1 VSQDEQIRPAA
12 NQQEE
17 LIGITE
23 ELKAAQEEALAEEL
37 RWRQM
42 MEASREE
49 EKNNFR
55 DYDQSQVHFVPV
67 KLNTFLEAEHP
78 ARVIDLVVERL
89 DLSRLYACYSEEG
102 NPPYHPRM
110 MVKVLFYAYY
120 KGLMSCRQVWDALQ
134 FRADFIFLSAGQ
146 VPNFRTVNSFRLRHL
161 EQLPVLFVQIVFLCV
176 RLGMVGFE
184 HLSVDGQKIQA
195 NASFRRSKN
204 LKGLRKE
211 YGKVQQ
217 AMQKLLEKPVD
228 EQSFTAEVQKR
239 RLERLQTKARQLEGF
254 AKKLE
259 ALGDEERRLNMSD
272 EDAPVMKHKNRRIV
286 PSYNHQS
293 AVDVKYGVVCAVQST
308 QNGDQPKDLL
318 PLVDTAKETTGGEH
332 EKVLAD
338 SGFCDYQTLQKV
350 EEERHEEF
358 YLPDQRF
365 EASKDPDHE
374 PAKYP
379 PDRFQRDEDGGL
391 RCPEGHPMK
400 HQTTLSYEDGHQ
412 VHIYE
417 GTACEG
423 CPSHDRCT
431 RGKKRT
437 VHVDSRECFRDTM
450 RAKLS
455 SDAGR
460 EAYMKRQGASEPVH
474 GDDQKNKGWTQHHL
488 RGLAKAR
495 GEFLLIRIATNL
507 AKIIRYRSPE
517 ILALA

>member
-1 VSQDEQIRPAA
+1 MSQHEQIRPAA

-17 LIGITE
+17 LIEITE

-49 EKNNFR
+49 DKNNFR
-55 DYDQSQVHFVPV
+55 DYDQSQVHIVPV

-146 VPNFRTVNSFRLRHL
+146 VPNLRTVNSFRLRHL
-161 EQLPVLFVQIVFLCV
+161 EQLPQLFAQIVFLCV

-217 AMQKLLEKPVD
+217 AMRKLVERPVE
-228 EQSFTAEVQKR
+228 EQNFTAEVQQR

-259 ALGDEERRLNMSD
+259 ALGDEEKRLNMSD
-272 EDAPVMKHKNRRIV
+272 EDAPVMRHKNRRIV

-318 PLVDTAKETTGGEH
+318 PLVDAAKQNTGGQH

-365 EASKDPDHE
+365 EAAKDPDHE

-400 HQTTLSYEDGHQ
+400 YQRTVSHEDGYQLQ
-412 VHIYE
+412 VYE

-431 RGKKRT
+431 RRKKRT
-437 VHVDSRECFRDTM
+437 VQVDSRECFRDTM
-450 RAKLS
+450 RARLS

-460 EAYMKRQGASEPVH
+460 EAYMKRQGASEPPH
-474 GDDQKNKGWTQHHL
+474 GDDQKNRGWTQHHL
-488 RGLAKAR
+488 RGMAKAR

>member
-1 VSQDEQIRPAA
+1 MSQHKQTQPSTT
-12 NQQEE
+12 QEE
-17 LIGITE
+17 LIEITE
-23 ELKAAQEEALAEEL
+23 ELKTAQEQALAEE
-37 RWRQM
+37 RQWRQM
-42 MEASREE
+42 MEASRE
-49 EKNNFR
+49 KGKTNFR

-67 KLNTFLEAEHP
+67 KLSTFLEAEHP
-78 ARVIDLVVERL
+78 ARIIDLVVERMN
-89 DLSRLYACYSEEG
+89 LSSLYACYSEEG

-110 MVKVLFYAYY
+110 MLKVLFYAYY
-120 KGLMSCRQVWDALQ
+120 KGLMSCRKVWDALQ

-146 VPNFRTVNSFRLRHL
+146 VPNFRTVNAFRLRHV
-161 EQLPVLFVQIVFLCV
+161 EQLPQLFAQIVFLCV

-217 AMQKLLEKPVD
+217 AMGKLVEKEVD
-228 EQSFTAEVQKR
+228 EEAFTVEVQQR
-239 RLERLQTKARQLEGF
+239 RLERLEKKARQLEGF
-254 AKKLE
+254 QKKLE
-259 ALGDEERRLNMSD
+259 ALGDEEKRLNMSD

-293 AVDVKYGVVCAVQST
+293 AVDLKHGVVCAVQST

-318 PLVDTAKETTGGEH
+318 PLVDAGKENTGGEH

-338 SGFCDYQTLQKV
+338 CGFCDYETLQKM
-350 EEERHEEF
+350 EEQRSEDF
-358 YLPDQRF
+358 YVPDKRYEAAKDQDREPATYSSDRF
-365 EASKDPDHE
+365 E
-374 PAKYP
+374 
-379 PDRFQRDEDGGL
+379 RQEDGGL
-391 RCPEGHPMK
+391 RCPEGHPMR
-400 HQTTLSYEDGHQ
+400 HQRTVSYEDGHE
-412 VHIYE
+412 VDIYE

-437 VHVDSRECFRDTM
+437 VQVDSREPFRDSM
-450 RAKLS
+450 RGKLS

-460 EAYMKRQGASEPVH
+460 ETYMKRQGASEPVH

-507 AKIIRYRSPE
+507 AKIIKYRSPE

>member
-1 VSQDEQIRPAA
+1 MSQPEQTKSAGI
-12 NQQEE
+12 QEE
-17 LIGITE
+17 LIEITE
-23 ELKAAQEEALAEEL
+23 ELKTAQEQALAEE
-37 RWRQM
+37 RQWRQM

-49 EKNNFR
+49 EKTNFR

-78 ARVIDLVVERL
+78 ARIIDLVVERM
-89 DLSRLYACYSEEG
+89 DLSGLYECYSEEG

-110 MVKVLFYAYY
+110 MLKVLFYAYY
-120 KGLMSCRQVWDALQ
+120 KGLLSCRQVWDALQ

-146 VPNFRTVNSFRLRHL
+146 VPNFRTVNAFRLRHV
-161 EQLPVLFVQIVFLCV
+161 EQLPQLFAQIVFLCV

-211 YGKVQQ
+211 YGKVRQ
-217 AMQKLLEKPVD
+217 AMQRLVEKEVD
-228 EQSFTAEVQKR
+228 EQNFTAEVQQR
-239 RLERLQTKARQLEGF
+239 RLERLEDKARKLEGF

-259 ALGDEERRLNMSD
+259 ALGDEEKRLNMSD

-293 AVDVKYGVVCAVQST
+293 AVDLKCGVVCAVQST
-308 QNGDQPKDLL
+308 QNGDEPKDLL
-318 PLVDTAKETTGGEH
+318 PLVDTAKENTGGEH

-338 SGFCDYQTLQKV
+338 SGFCDYERLQQV
-350 EEERHEEF
+350 EEQRSEDF
-358 YLPDQRF
+358 YLPDKRY
-365 EASKDPDHE
+365 ETSKDPEKE

-379 PDRFQRDEDGGL
+379 PDRFEREEDGGL

-400 HQTTLSYEDGHQ
+400 YQRTVSYEDGHQ
-412 VHIYE
+412 VDIYE

-431 RGKKRT
+431 RGNKRT
-437 VHVDSRECFRDTM
+437 VHIDSREPFRDTM
-450 RAKLS
+450 REKLS

-460 EAYMKRQGASEPVH
+460 ETYMKRQGASEPVH

-507 AKIIRYRSPE
+507 AKIINYRSPE

>member
-1 VSQDEQIRPAA
+1 VSQHEQSRPEKI
-12 NQQEE
+12 QEE
-17 LIGITE
+17 LIEITE
-23 ELKAAQEEALAEEL
+23 ELKTAQEQALAGE
-37 RWRQM
+37 RRRRQM
-42 MEASREE
+42 MEGLREE
-49 EKNNFR
+49 GKNNFR
-55 DYDQSQVHFVPV
+55 DYDQSQVQFVPV
-67 KLNTFLEAEHP
+67 RLDTFLEADHP
-78 ARVIDLVVERL
+78 ARIIDLVVERL
-89 DLSRLYACYSEEG
+89 DLSSLYACYSEEG

-110 MVKVLFYAYY
+110 MLKVLFYAYY

-161 EQLPVLFVQIVFLCV
+161 EQLPQLFAQIVFMCV

-184 HLSVDGQKIQA
+184 YLSVDGQKIQA

-217 AMQKLLEKPVD
+217 AMERLVERPVE
-228 EQSFTAEVQKR
+228 EQDFTAEVQQR
-239 RLERLQTKARQLEGF
+239 RLERLENKARQLEGF
-254 AKKLE
+254 QKKLE
-259 ALGDEERRLNMSD
+259 ALGDEEKRLNMSD
-272 EDAPVMKHKNRRIV
+272 EDAPVMRHKNRRIV

-293 AVDVKYGVVCAVQST
+293 AVDLKYGVVCAVQST
-308 QNGDQPKDLL
+308 QNGDQPEDLL
-318 PLVDTAKETTGGEH
+318 PVVDAAKENTGGEH

-338 SGFCDYQTLQKV
+338 SGFCDYERLQEV
-350 EEERHEEF
+350 EEERGEDF
-358 YLPDQRF
+358 YLPDKRY
-365 EASKDPDHE
+365 EASKDRESE
-374 PAKYP
+374 PATYP
-379 PDRFQRDEDGGL
+379 PERFERQADGGL
-391 RCPEGHPMK
+391 RCPEGHPMAHK
-400 HQTTLSYEDGHQ
+400 RTVSYEDGHQ

-431 RGKKRT
+431 RGAKRT
-437 VHVDSRECFRDTM
+437 VHVDSREPFRDSM

-488 RGLAKAR
+488 RGLPKAR

-507 AKIIRYRSPE
+507 GKIIRYRSPE